1 MSPRCVGCLSFAS
14 LFAAGVAG
22 NGGARQSATE
32 ELADFFGESSEGG
45 SDDGLQE
52 RRKVVKAINRSA
64 LASVN
69 AARGTLYPTQPPI
82 SVL

>member
-1 MSPRCVGCLSFAS
+1 MRVCRVALDGRQ
-14 LFAAGVAG
+14 AA
-22 NGGARQSATE
+22 TD
-32 ELADFFGESSEGG
+32 ELADFFGESSDGG

-69 AARGTLYPTQPPI
+69 AARGDLRCLCPRQ
-82 SVL
+82 